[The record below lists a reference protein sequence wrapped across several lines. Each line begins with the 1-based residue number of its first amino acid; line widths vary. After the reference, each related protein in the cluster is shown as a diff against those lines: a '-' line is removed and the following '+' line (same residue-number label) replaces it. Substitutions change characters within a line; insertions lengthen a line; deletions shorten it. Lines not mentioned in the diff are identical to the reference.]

1 MTYREALEAGV
12 RRLEA
17 AGVPDAQWD
26 AFCLWERASGQSR
39 AAYLTHREEAAEKA
53 WLAEFQRLTALREK
67 RIPLQHLL
75 GEAWFMGLPFF
86 VNREVLIPRPETEL
100 LAERVLADW
109 TDRKPTEA
117 GQGGGRP
124 AAAENSEPQGLR
136 LLDMCTGSGC
146 LAVSLA
152 VLGHFSR
159 VAAADISPEALAVAR
174 RNAERNGVAVDF
186 FQGDLFGGLPAG
198 STYQVLVS
206 NPPYIP
212 TGDLETLMPEVRDH
226 DPRLALDGGADGLD
240 FYRRLAWEAVPFLAP
255 EARVYWEIGW
265 DQGPAVRRIL
275 EEAGYGNVQVLP
287 DLAGKDRMVTGEWI
301 C

>member
-1 MTYREALEAGV
+1 MTCREALEAGV

-17 AGVPDAQWD
+17 AGVPDAEWD

-39 AAYLTHREEAAEKA
+39 AAYLTHRGEAAETA
-53 WLAEFQRLTALREK
+53 WLEAFRCLTDLREK
-67 RIPLQHLL
+67 RVPLQHIL
-75 GEAWFMGLPFF
+75 GEAWFMGLPFY
-86 VNREVLIPRPETEL
+86 VNEAVLIPRPETEL
-100 LAERVLADW
+100 LAERVLRDW
-109 TDRKPTEA
+109 SGRKTVEA
-117 GQGGGRP
+117 VHGGGRP
-124 AAAENSEPQGLR
+124 AAAGNAGTQGLR

-152 VLGHFSR
+152 VLGHFDR

-174 RNAERNGVAVDF
+174 RNAERNGAAVDF

-212 TGDLETLMPEVRDH
+212 TGQLEALMPEVREH
-226 DPRLALDGGADGLD
+226 DPQLALDGGADGLD
-240 FYRRLAWEAVPFLAP
+240 FYRRLAREAVPFLAP
-255 EARVYWEIGW
+255 GAWVYWEIGW
-265 DQGPAVRRIL
+265 DQGPAVSRIL
-275 EEAGYGNVQVLP
+275 EEAGYRRVQVLP